1 MCDIIYL
8 AKLKVE
14 VIMSGI
20 RIALTVIFMII
31 CFALTIIIL
40 LQESKQA
47 GLSGAINGMADTY
60 WGKNKGRSLEGRL
73 EKATAVLVV
82 LFIIL
87 AVVLNTSLV

>member
-1 MCDIIYL
+1 
-8 AKLKVE
+8 
-14 VIMSGI
+14 
-20 RIALTVIFMII
+20 
-31 CFALTIIIL
+31 
-40 LQESKQA
+40 